1 MLRCTRLLGR
11 GVRRWV
17 VTGCA
22 LLTCLCVASGAQ
34 AAVNVTSFTATPST
48 TLAGG
53 HPNFTTSATFGY
65 SSGTD
70 DLRSVNVD
78 LPPGLLGNP
87 RAVPHC
93 TVAQLN
99 SDSCPAQSKIGTTS
113 VTAKI
118 DLPLVPPVT
127 STGDVYAVDPVGNE
141 PARIG
146 MVVRPVGGLLGKFA
160 LSGPARV
167 HVPGDFGLSVRF
179 DDLPRTLP
187 PLVGLVRVPVTIQ
200 GLSLTLNGLVDG
212 GRSAFM
218 TNPTSCIAAT
228 TRFQATSY
236 ESGTP
241 SGRSSAFT
249 PTDCGGVPFRPTL
262 AFALYTQRANTPAP
276 LLAAVTLPSQEI
288 PRRQGHV
295 RTSAVVLPSGMSINP
310 QALIGLTPCS
320 DAQLNVAS
328 AAPETCPASSKV
340 GVAVMVTP
348 LLGTVVG
355 SVYFGQGT
363 ATAPLRIFITAKVT
377 QTQTAKFI
385 GVNRLGADGSIVTTL
400 SDLPQTPLDAFVL
413 GFFGGPTGL
422 LVSPGCGTHVGG
434 GLFQSW
440 SGAGAG
446 SLANVSISQT
456 PTGDPCLPAAAARR
470 VESSSP
476 LLDGLS
482 YRKSEAGARAR
493 AKRLIPKSMLA
504 RRGLR

>member
-11 GVRRWV
+11 GARWAV
-17 VTGCA
+17 VTGALGA
-22 LLTCLCVASGAQ
+22 LLAGASGAQ
-34 AAVNVTSFTATPST
+34 AAVNLTSFTATPST
-48 TLAGG
+48 TVAGG
-53 HPNFTTSATFGY
+53 HPNFTTSAAFSY
-65 SSGTD
+65 SNGTD

-93 TVAQLN
+93 TLAQLN
-99 SDSCPAQSKIGTTS
+99 SDSCPAGSKVGTTS

-118 DLPLVPPVT
+118 DLPLIPPVT
-127 STGDVYAVDPVGNE
+127 STGDVYVVDPVGSE

-187 PLVGLVRVPVTIQ
+187 PLAGLVRVPVTIQ
-200 GLSLTLNGLVDG
+200 GLSLTLNGLVNNG
-212 GRSAFM
+212 AAAFM
-218 TNPTSCIAAT
+218 TNPTSCVAAT

-236 ESGTP
+236 ESGAP
-241 SGRSSAFT
+241 SGRASAFT
-249 PTDCGGVPFRPTL
+249 PTDCAGVPFRPTL

-276 LLAAVTLPSQEI
+276 LLASLTLPGQEI
-288 PRRQGHV
+288 PRRQAHV
-295 RTSAVVLPSGMSINP
+295 RQSAVVLPSGMSING
-310 QALIGLTPCS
+310 QALVGLTPCT
-320 DAQLNVAS
+320 DAQLNVDS

-355 SVYFGQGT
+355 SVYFAQGT

-385 GVNRLGADGSIVTTL
+385 GVNQLGANGSIVTTL
-400 SDLPQTPLDAFVL
+400 SNLPQTPLDAFVL

-422 LVSPGCGTHVGG
+422 LMSPPCGTHVGG
-434 GLFQSW
+434 GLFLSW

-446 SLANVSISQT
+446 SLANISISQT
-456 PTGDPCLPAAAARR
+456 STGDPCPPSAAARV
-470 VESSSP
+470 VESPAP

-482 YRKSEAGARAR
+482 YSDSAADARAR
-493 AKRLIPKSMLA
+493 AKRLVPKSMLE

>member
-1 MLRCTRLLGR
+1 MLRLGR
-11 GVRRWV
+11 GARSLAIV
-17 VTGCA
+17 GCA
-22 LLTCLCVASGAQ
+22 LAAFVCGVSGAQ

-53 HPNFTTSATFGY
+53 HPNFTTSASFSY
-65 SSGTD
+65 SNGTD

-99 SDSCPAQSKIGTTS
+99 SDSCPAGSRVGTTS

-127 STGDVYAVDPVGNE
+127 SSGDVYVVDPLGNE

-160 LSGPARV
+160 MSGAARV

-187 PLVGLVRVPVTIQ
+187 PLAGVVRVPVTIQ
-200 GLSLTLNGLVDG
+200 GLRLTLNGLVSG
-212 GRSAFM
+212 GAAAFM
-218 TNPTSCIAAT
+218 TNPTSCQAAT

-241 SGRSSAFT
+241 SGRSSSFT
-249 PTDCGGVPFRPTL
+249 PTDCAGVPFKPAL

-288 PRRQGHV
+288 PRRQGHI
-295 RTSAVVLPSGMSINP
+295 RQSAVVLPRGMSINP
-310 QALIGLTPCS
+310 QALVGLTPCT
-320 DAQLNVAS
+320 DAQLNTDS

-340 GVAVMVTP
+340 GAAVMVTP

-377 QTQTAKFI
+377 QTQTAKLI
-385 GVNRLGADGSIVTTL
+385 GVNQLGADGSIVTTL
-400 SDLPQTPLDAFVL
+400 SNLPQTPLDAFVL

-422 LVSPGCGTHVGG
+422 LASPGCGTHTGG
-434 GLFQSW
+434 GLFASW
-440 SGAGAG
+440 SGAAAG
-446 SLANVSISQT
+446 SLANVSITQT
-456 PTGDPCLPAAAARR
+456 ATGAPCPPGAAART
-470 VESSSP
+470 VESQSP
-476 LLDGLS
+476 VLDGLS
-482 YRKSEAGARAR
+482 HSKSTAEALAR
-493 AKRLIPKSMLA
+493 AKRLMPRSRLE
-504 RRGLR
+504 R